1 MSGPGK
7 DGLLA
12 LNPAVF
18 PENVESLDWKQIKP
32 SCGFRDG
39 TVAPAKYSPPHDNHR
54 SGGPAELHIQ
64 CDEGASSISLNEQE
78 YFPILP
84 VGIKHAEMVMKNM
97 VPAQDSSSSRLA
109 YIANEEEI
117 PRRRLIS
124 GPVCTISDTGMG
136 LAIWVTYLSPSSAM
150 G

>member
-1 MSGPGK
+1 VKCSFRFSLKDCCDSVTQPKHSLCCFWNADGDQLESDKGLSGPGK

-32 SCGFRDG
+32 SCGFIDG

-84 VGIKHAEMVMKNM
+84 VGKSINAF
-97 VPAQDSSSSRLA
+97 
-109 YIANEEEI
+109 
-117 PRRRLIS
+117 
-124 GPVCTISDTGMG
+124 
-136 LAIWVTYLSPSSAM
+136 
-150 G
+150 